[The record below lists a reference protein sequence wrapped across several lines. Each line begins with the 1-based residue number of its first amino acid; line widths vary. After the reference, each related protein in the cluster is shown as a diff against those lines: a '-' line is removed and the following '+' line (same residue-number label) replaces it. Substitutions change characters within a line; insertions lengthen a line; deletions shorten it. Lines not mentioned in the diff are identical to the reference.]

1 MQSRRARSVARGW
14 WSATGSTSS
23 GDITGGGDALARI
36 VRRLPRTT
44 VLRRSADDNDPV
56 ERVVVA
62 NAEQLAIVVAAADPE
77 PRPRLIDRALIAAFD
92 GGLRPAVIVT
102 KTDLASPADLI
113 ERYAPLDIT
122 VLARAKG
129 DPMDAVHELL
139 DGRTT
144 VLLGHSG
151 VGKSTLV
158 NALVPEAFRAIGVV
172 NAVTGRGRH
181 TSTSAVAFPLEPH
194 GWVVDTP
201 GIRSFGLAH
210 VDLDRFMRAFPDLAE
225 GAHECPRGCTHEAG
239 EGQHCALDDYVA
251 RGGADPAR
259 LVSLR
264 RLLASRTDSGA
275 PSPPSPRPPQRRS
288 ARPAPSARWL
298 PARRPRATSGTR
310 TAEPPR
316 DAGTAFGPSTEP
328 PQQQRHD
335 QQGDREVEHHL
346 PELGVLARPRGSRRP
361 ALRASRRSVVATGTS
376 GGRNNGRRHH
386 QGSRTGDATSGTS
399 ADGDEPRALPAGSGR
414 RRRGPQ
420 VGGAEFLRH
429 SPASVLHLDQSRPSE
444 PRCLSRRS
452 GEPDRWTPSP
462 PRW

>member
-1 MQSRRARSVARGW
+1 VSRRHDHLDEDDVRVRPGKGKSRARSKIRPEHGQSTAALVTAVDRGRFTTVLDDDPGRLVYAVKAREIGRK
-14 WSATGSTSS
+14 GVVVGDRVDVV

-36 VRRLPRTT
+36 VRRLPRST

-129 DPMDAVHELL
+129 DPMDAVHQLL

-210 VDLDRFMRAFPDLAE
+210 VDLGRFMRAFPDLAE
-225 GAHECPRGCTHEAG
+225 GAHECPRGCTHE
-239 EGQHCALDDYVA
+239 EGQGQDCALDDYVA

-264 RLLASRTDSGA
+264 RLLASRTDS
-275 PSPPSPRPPQRRS
+275 
-288 ARPAPSARWL
+288 
-298 PARRPRATSGTR
+298 TT
-310 TAEPPR
+310 
-316 DAGTAFGPSTEP
+316 
-328 PQQQRHD
+328 
-335 QQGDREVEHHL
+335 
-346 PELGVLARPRGSRRP
+346 
-361 ALRASRRSVVATGTS
+361 
-376 GGRNNGRRHH
+376 
-386 QGSRTGDATSGTS
+386 
-399 ADGDEPRALPAGSGR
+399 
-414 RRRGPQ
+414 
-420 VGGAEFLRH
+420 
-429 SPASVLHLDQSRPSE
+429 
-444 PRCLSRRS
+444 
-452 GEPDRWTPSP
+452 
-462 PRW
+462 

>member
-1 MQSRRARSVARGW
+1 MSRRHDHLDEDDVRVRPGKGKSRARSKIRPGHDQSTAALVTAVDRGRFTTVLDDDPGRLVYAVKAREIGRK
-14 WSATGSTSS
+14 GVVV
-23 GDITGGGDALARI
+23 GDRVDVVGDVTGGGDALARI
-36 VRRLPRTT
+36 VRRLPRST
-44 VLRRSADDNDPV
+44 VLRRSADDSDPV

-122 VLARAKG
+122 VLARSKG
-129 DPMDAVHELL
+129 DPVDEVHQLL

-181 TSTSAVAFPLEPH
+181 TSTSAVAFPLLPH

-210 VDLDRFMRAFPDLAE
+210 VDLDRFLRAFPDLAE
-225 GAHECPRGCTHEAG
+225 GAHECPRGCTHEEG
-239 EGQHCALDDYVA
+239 EGQHCALDDYVS

-259 LVSLR
+259 LASLR
-264 RLLASRTDSGA
+264 RLLASRTD
-275 PSPPSPRPPQRRS
+275 P
-288 ARPAPSARWL
+288 
-298 PARRPRATSGTR
+298 T
-310 TAEPPR
+310 
-316 DAGTAFGPSTEP
+316 
-328 PQQQRHD
+328 
-335 QQGDREVEHHL
+335 
-346 PELGVLARPRGSRRP
+346 
-361 ALRASRRSVVATGTS
+361 
-376 GGRNNGRRHH
+376 
-386 QGSRTGDATSGTS
+386 
-399 ADGDEPRALPAGSGR
+399 
-414 RRRGPQ
+414 
-420 VGGAEFLRH
+420 
-429 SPASVLHLDQSRPSE
+429 
-444 PRCLSRRS
+444 
-452 GEPDRWTPSP
+452 
-462 PRW
+462 

>member
-1 MQSRRARSVARGW
+1 MSRRHDHLDEDDVRVRPGKGKSRARSKIRPEHGQSTAALVTAVDRGRFTTVLDDDPGRLVYAVKAREIGRK
-14 WSATGSTSS
+14 GVVVGDRVDVV

-36 VRRLPRTT
+36 VRRQPRTT

-122 VLARAKG
+122 VLARAMN
-129 DPMDAVHELL
+129 DPMGPVHQLL

-158 NALVPEAFRAIGVV
+158 NALVPAAFRAIGVV

-210 VDLDRFMRAFPDLAE
+210 VDLGRFMRAFPDLAE
-225 GAHECPRGCTHEAG
+225 GAHECPRGCTHEQG
-239 EGQHCALDDYVA
+239 EGQLCALDNYVA

-264 RLLASRTDSGA
+264 RLLASRS
-275 PSPPSPRPPQRRS
+275 
-288 ARPAPSARWL
+288 
-298 PARRPRATSGTR
+298 
-310 TAEPPR
+310 
-316 DAGTAFGPSTEP
+316 DASST
-328 PQQQRHD
+328 
-335 QQGDREVEHHL
+335 
-346 PELGVLARPRGSRRP
+346 
-361 ALRASRRSVVATGTS
+361 
-376 GGRNNGRRHH
+376 
-386 QGSRTGDATSGTS
+386 
-399 ADGDEPRALPAGSGR
+399 
-414 RRRGPQ
+414 
-420 VGGAEFLRH
+420 
-429 SPASVLHLDQSRPSE
+429 
-444 PRCLSRRS
+444 
-452 GEPDRWTPSP
+452 
-462 PRW
+462 

>member
-1 MQSRRARSVARGW
+1 MSRRHDHLDEDDVRVRPGKGKSRARSKIRPEHGQSTAALVTAVDRGRFTTVLDDDPGRLVYAVKAREIGRK
-14 WSATGSTSS
+14 GVVVGDRVDVV

-36 VRRLPRTT
+36 VRRLPRST

-129 DPMDAVHELL
+129 DPMDAVHQLL

-151 VGKSTLV
+151 VGKSTIV

-210 VDLDRFMRAFPDLAE
+210 VDLGRFMRAFPDLAE
-225 GAHECPRGCTHEAG
+225 GAHECPRGCTHEEG

-251 RGGADPAR
+251 RGGADPTR

-264 RLLASRTDSGA
+264 RLLASRTDAS
-275 PSPPSPRPPQRRS
+275 
-288 ARPAPSARWL
+288 
-298 PARRPRATSGTR
+298 
-310 TAEPPR
+310 
-316 DAGTAFGPSTEP
+316 ST
-328 PQQQRHD
+328 
-335 QQGDREVEHHL
+335 
-346 PELGVLARPRGSRRP
+346 
-361 ALRASRRSVVATGTS
+361 
-376 GGRNNGRRHH
+376 
-386 QGSRTGDATSGTS
+386 
-399 ADGDEPRALPAGSGR
+399 
-414 RRRGPQ
+414 
-420 VGGAEFLRH
+420 
-429 SPASVLHLDQSRPSE
+429 
-444 PRCLSRRS
+444 
-452 GEPDRWTPSP
+452 
-462 PRW
+462 